1 MRTAEHA
8 HIETTAPARNMRSGT
23 SWRRS
28 PWAVAGVVALLYLLW
43 VAAYFLTGH
52 EIRDFIVIGRTAIQ
66 RSHASALIQYDP
78 TYTYR
83 DPRGYDGQY
92 AYFLALDPGNA
103 RYYMDY
109 PAYRYTR
116 IVYPMLARW
125 VALGQPALVPYA
137 LLAVNLLAVPLG
149 TLALAAW
156 LRRRHLSPWLA
167 LLYGLSPGIF
177 IATAG
182 DLTEPLAYAFVIC
195 GLYLLDR
202 ESHRSLIGACGCF
215 ALAAL
220 TRETTAIFPVVYAI
234 CMLLAPPTNLI
245 SEATPERPSPRLQH
259 LATVMRE
266 AVTAN
271 WRRAV
276 LLAGSVV
283 PLVMYKLFLWW
294 WLGSAGMPEQV
305 RFELVPFA
313 GLAAYW
319 PWNGFQYV
327 EVENVVLPAL
337 VCAGVA
343 VVALCRL
350 RSSRREPA
358 VWALLAN
365 VLLFIVLLP
374 ASSYVDQFAS
384 TRIATGVLIAALLC
398 IPTFDILTHKRRSW
412 LLAAGALW
420 LVLLPLQALGML
432 LSS

>member
-1 MRTAEHA
+1 MRTAEDA
-8 HIETTAPARNMRSGT
+8 HIERTTLASSTSSGA

-28 PWAVAGVVALLYLLW
+28 PWTVAGLIALLYLLW

-109 PAYRYTR
+109 PSYRYTR
-116 IVYPMLARW
+116 IMYPMLARLA
-125 VALGQPALVPYA
+125 ALGQPALVPYV

-167 LLYGLSPGIF
+167 LLYGLSPGLF

-182 DLTEPLAYAFVIC
+182 DLTEPLAYAFVIF

-202 ESHRSLIGACGCF
+202 QSRRSQISACACF

-220 TRETTAIFPVVYAI
+220 TRETTAIFPVVYAT
-234 CMLLAPPTNLI
+234 CTLLMPPTI
-245 SEATPERPSPRLQH
+245 PTSEATSERPSSTLQH
-259 LATVMRE
+259 LATVMRK
-266 AVTAN
+266 AVTAS
-271 WRRAV
+271 WRRAAM
-276 LLAGSVV
+276 LAGSLV
-283 PLVMYKLFLWW
+283 PLAAYKLFLWW
-294 WLGSAGMPEQV
+294 WLGSAGMPAQV

-319 PWNGFQYV
+319 PWNGYQYV

-343 VVALCRL
+343 IVALRRL
-350 RSSRREPA
+350 RRSRREPA

-365 VLLFIVLLP
+365 VLLFVLLLP

-398 IPTFDILTHKRRSW
+398 VPTFDILTHMRRSW
-412 LLAAGALW
+412 LLAASALW
-420 LVLLPLQALGML
+420 LALLPLQAVGML
-432 LSS
+432 MSR